1 MLKMTSTVQCYRQKN
16 GLKTENSWEKIEDR
30 RALQNGRTFHLF
42 HQEEIIK
49 LLPKILARTAR
60 LQFDR

>member
-1 MLKMTSTVQCYRQKN
+1 MTSIVQHNRQKN
-16 GLKTENSWEKIEDR
+16 NLKTAKPWEKIEDR
-30 RALQNGRTFHLF
+30 RALQNGRTFQMF
-42 HQEEIIK
+42 HREEIFK

>member
-1 MLKMTSTVQCYRQKN
+1 MTSIVQHNRQKN
-16 GLKTENSWEKIEDR
+16 GLKTEKPWEKIEDR
-30 RALQNGRTFHLF
+30 RALQNGRTFHMF

-49 LLPKILARTAR
+49 LLPKISARTAR

>member
-1 MLKMTSTVQCYRQKN
+1 MTLIVQHNRQKK
-16 GLKTENSWEKIEDR
+16 GLKTEKPWEKIEDH
-30 RALQNGRTFHLF
+30 RALQNGRTFQMF
-42 HQEEIIK
+42 HQEENLIIK

>member
-1 MLKMTSTVQCYRQKN
+1 MTSIVQHNRQKN
-16 GLKTENSWEKIEDR
+16 GLKTEKPWEKIEDH
-30 RALQNGRTFHLF
+30 RAVQKGRTFH
-42 HQEEIIK
+42 QEEMIK

>member
-1 MLKMTSTVQCYRQKN
+1 MTSIVKHNRQKN
-16 GLKTENSWEKIEDR
+16 GLKTEKPWEKIEDR
-30 RALQNGRTFHLF
+30 RALQNGRTFQMF
-42 HQEEIIK
+42 YQEEIIK